1 MSWWIFFFSSR
12 RRHTRCALVTGVQ
25 TCALPIWAMTKS
37 QLQAETDPLTGL
49 LNRRAMEERVRALR
63 QQDMPFALAMAD
75 LDHFKRLNDAFG
87 HETGDRALRSFSHIL
102 SASVRDAD
110 FVARHGGGEFVI
122 RVPGLATRAAI
133 PTRPRIRDHP
143 RANVGTALLPSF
155 TVGI

>member
-102 SASVRDAD
+102 RESVRDAD
-110 FVARHGGGEFVI
+110 IVARHGGEEFVI
-122 RVPGLATRAAI
+122 VLPGLDALAAMPI
-133 PTRPRIRDHP
+133 RSEEHTSELQSLMRISY
-143 RANVGTALLPSF
+143 AV
-155 TVGI
+155 

>member
-1 MSWWIFFFSSR
+1 
-12 RRHTRCALVTGVQ
+12 
-25 TCALPIWAMTKS
+25 MTKS

-102 SASVRDAD
+102 RESVRDAAI
-110 FVARHGGGEFVI
+110 VARPAGEALV
-122 RVPGLATRAAI
+122 T
-133 PTRPRIRDHP
+133 
-143 RANVGTALLPSF
+143 LLPRPDAPAALPILPPNRAHHPHNAATAPPPPSPSPLRPH
-155 TVGI
+155 TPH